1 VVRALCR
8 WSQYCFDHLRE
19 RRKLRSDLN
28 FYNLKQLLRGDMS
41 NQGAE
46 PKKSQGPLASA
57 TLLLLRDGVSGIEV
71 FMVKRHHQIDF
82 ASGALVFPGGKVDP
96 HDLNPAIRGH
106 CDGAAGLDDYR
117 LSLAACAIRE
127 GFEESGIL
135 LARPKGT
142 AALLDA
148 ASATALAPWR
158 PQLNASEKGL
168 AEFLETEKLTLAVDA
183 LVPFAH
189 WITPAFMPK
198 RFDTHFYLA
207 EAPKGQLG
215 RHDGSESVDSVW
227 VNPNEAINDKRWT
240 IIFPTKMNLIKL
252 GQSATVA
259 EALATARR
267 TKVVTVEPLVESRG
281 DKQVLTIPEE
291 AGYGKIEEPL
301 SSIRG

>member
-1 VVRALCR
+1 
-8 WSQYCFDHLRE
+8 
-19 RRKLRSDLN
+19 
-28 FYNLKQLLRGDMS
+28 MT

-46 PKKSQGPLASA
+46 PKKSPAPLASA
-57 TLLLLRDGVSGIEV
+57 TLLLLRDGTAGIEV

-96 HDLNPAIRGH
+96 HDLDPAVRSH
-106 CDGAAGLDDYR
+106 CDGAQGMDDYR
-117 LSLAACAIRE
+117 LSIAACAIRE

-135 LARPKGT
+135 LARSKGS

-148 ASATALAPWR
+148 ASATALAHWR

-168 AEFLETEKLTLAVDA
+168 AEFLENERLSLAVDA

-207 EAPKGQLG
+207 ETPQGQLG

-227 VNPNEAINDKRWT
+227 VNPNDAISDKRWT

-267 TKVVTVEPLVESRG
+267 TKVVTVEPLVVVRG
-281 DKQVLTIPEE
+281 DQKILTIPEE
-291 AGYGKIEEPL
+291 AGYGKIEEPMT
-301 SSIRG
+301 SIRG